1 MNGKISGF
9 LKVAFVSLFMAGIW
23 SVYAEAVPRGY
34 GGVTLGM
41 GLDETKGALKKNSDF
56 GYAGD
61 RDVSLLPGDDRILI
75 ETDATLTNAHP
86 FLTQCWFQFYEEK
99 LYVMIINMN
108 PEKVDHYSVYSSLC
122 QKYGEPAEFTPDR
135 SVWKGDGV
143 IMSLERPLS
152 LKYIDSTVS
161 EKLRQGATVKKSAS
175 EYTRDVFL
183 KGL

>member
-1 MNGKISGF
+1 MSKRISGF
-9 LKVAFVSLFMAGIW
+9 QKLAFVSLLMSCFWCASAE
-23 SVYAEAVPRGY
+23 SVPHGY

-41 GLDETKGALKKNSDF
+41 GLDETKDALKKNSDF

-61 RDVSLLPGDDRILI
+61 RDVSLLPGDDRVLI

-122 QKYGEPAEFTPDR
+122 QKYGEPSEFTPDR
-135 SVWKGDGV
+135 SVWEGDGV

-152 LKYIDSTVS
+152 LKYIDSAVS
-161 EKLRQGATVKKSAS
+161 EKLQQGSTVKRSAS